1 MSFVKNIF
9 NTLFQSELNTK
20 EEKIII
26 TKIDFDENKVQVIT
40 MPKIEDS
47 SFKISKWFFKVG
59 STIQKNSII
68 CHLESDAITIEI
80 ESLVSGKLVEI
91 TTQKEWIQDG
101 EEICKIEKF

>member
-59 STIQKNSII
+59 STIQKNCII

-91 TTQKEWIQDG
+91 TTKKGQIYDG